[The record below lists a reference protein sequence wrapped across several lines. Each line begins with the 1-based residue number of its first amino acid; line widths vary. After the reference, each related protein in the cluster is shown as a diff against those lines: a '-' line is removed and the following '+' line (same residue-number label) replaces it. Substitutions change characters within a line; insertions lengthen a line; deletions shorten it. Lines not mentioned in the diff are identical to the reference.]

1 MNQRYQQLIKSSIV
15 VDHNEHGCWLWCGQ
29 ISNSG
34 YGRLMV
40 SDEHHQ
46 TRIDSAQQISYIA
59 FIDMPAEG
67 MMARQVCGN
76 RLCVNPEHLELFDAR
91 TRSQRLSAENM
102 QPL

>member
-1 MNQRYQQLIKSSIV
+1 MNLRYQELIKSSIV
-15 VDHNEHGCWLWCGQ
+15 VDDERGCWLWRGQ

-40 SDEHHQ
+40 SDGHQQ

-59 FIDMPAEG
+59 FIDTPADG

-76 RLCVNPEHLELFDAR
+76 RLCVNPQHLQLFDAR
-91 TRSQRLSAENM
+91 TRSERLAAANI
-102 QPL
+102 QPG

>member
-1 MNQRYQQLIKSSIV
+1 MNSRYQQLIKSSSV
-15 VDHNEHGCWLWCGQ
+15 VDNEHGCWLWRGQ

-40 SDEHHQ
+40 SDGHHQ

-59 FIDMPAEG
+59 FIEMPAEG

-76 RLCVNPEHLELFDAR
+76 RLCVNPEHLQLFDAR
-91 TRSQRLSAENM
+91 TRSERLSAGKT
-102 QPL
+102 QPR